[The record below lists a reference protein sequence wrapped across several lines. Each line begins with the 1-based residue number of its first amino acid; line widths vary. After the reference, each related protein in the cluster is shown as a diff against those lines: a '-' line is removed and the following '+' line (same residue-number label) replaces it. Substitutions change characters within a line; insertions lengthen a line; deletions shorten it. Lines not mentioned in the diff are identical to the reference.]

1 MIMTALQSFENGLHK
16 GKFSSVRPLPQ
27 TLSDYCFTQV
37 LVVVIVVHNF
47 NWRASFRL
55 MNKL

>member
-1 MIMTALQSFENGLHK
+1 MIIIALQSFENGLHK
-16 GKFSSVRPLPQ
+16 GKFSSVRPLPKS
-27 TLSDYCFTQV
+27 LSDYCFTQV
-37 LVVVIVVHNF
+37 LVDVVVVHNF

>member
-1 MIMTALQSFENGLHK
+1 MIITALQSFENGLHK
-16 GKFSSVRPLPQ
+16 GKSSSVRLLPE
-27 TLSDYCFTQV
+27 TISDYCFTQV
-37 LVVVIVVHNF
+37 LVDVIVVHNF